1 MDNSQV
7 PTRQTSRALN
17 GLPRASEA
25 AASSPRK
32 HDPERT
38 KQDILKVA
46 TEEFAAHGLSGA
58 RVDAIAERTRTTKRM
73 LYYYFGSKEG
83 LYAAVLE
90 KAYGEIRAIENKLK
104 LDTLEPETAIRRL
117 VEFTF
122 EYEDTH
128 PDFVRLISIENIHN
142 AEHIAHSPTIQDVNA
157 RVIESLEGILT
168 RGRKLGRFRARA
180 DAVDIHFMIS
190 ALCFYRV
197 SNRHTFGTLFRRDL
211 AAPEV
216 RQRHKRMIAD
226 TIVRYL
232 TAGA

>member
-1 MDNSQV
+1 MDNSQI
-7 PTRQTSRALN
+7 PARPAPRD
-17 GLPRASEA
+17 LPRAAKAEPQ
-25 AASSPRK
+25 SPRK

-38 KQDILKVA
+38 KEDIIKVA
-46 TEEFAAHGLSGA
+46 TEEFAAHGLAGA

-73 LYYYFGSKEG
+73 LYYYFGSKEQ

-104 LDTLEPETAIRRL
+104 LDALEPETAIRRL

-122 EYEDTH
+122 DYEDTH

-157 RVIESLEGILT
+157 RVIEILERILA

-180 DAVDIHFMIS
+180 DAVDVHLMIS

-197 SNRHTFGTLFRRDL
+197 SNRHTFSTLFRRDL
-211 AAPEV
+211 AAPDV

-232 TAGA
+232 TGTP

>member
-1 MDNSQV
+1 MDTSRI
-7 PTRQTSRALN
+7 PARQTSRALPD
-17 GLPRASEA
+17 LHPAQEA
-25 AASSPRK
+25 EAPSPRK
-32 HDPERT
+32 HDAERT

-46 TEEFAAHGLSGA
+46 TEEFATHGLSGA

-90 KAYGEIRAIENKLK
+90 KAYAEIRGIESKLK
-104 LDTLEPETAIRRL
+104 LEALDPETAIRRL

-122 EYEDTH
+122 EYEDNH
-128 PDFVRLISIENIHN
+128 PDFVRLISIENIHH
-142 AEHIAHSPTIQDVNA
+142 AQYIAHSPTIQDVNA
-157 RVIESLEGILT
+157 RVIEILEVILL
-168 RGRKLGRFRARA
+168 RGRKLGRFRAKV
-180 DAVDIHFMIS
+180 DAVDIHLMIS

-197 SNRHTFGTLFRRDL
+197 SNRHTFSTIFRRDL

-232 TAGA
+232 TAG